1 MPLLPFAS
9 LWDDAPNEIK
19 IAILKHAPLDTL
31 KSLLPF
37 HELKPLARQALIERV
52 NDIMELFHLRPR
64 VVLEMMESTGT
75 VLSGSAALQVV
86 SPSLSWKPSDLD
98 FYCGFNDVQDVVYC
112 FAGESYEVSMTFD
125 APYACKKFYTYA
137 PASARPA
144 NFEARFCA
152 NSCIEK
158 VYTLVHRESKLTINV
173 IQSRS
178 PASAAPLAFFH
189 STLVMNMV
197 SANGV
202 VCAYPDL
209 TLNSKGLMNFQT
221 MPPIQPVH
229 LRDILAVDKYQQR
242 GYSFVQGDDHD
253 ITVDGDERVRS
264 WRDPW
269 SSRMRFRSG
278 AKVIQGANATLSWRT
293 SFRQYFNW
301 GIREHAPEV
310 LVEEDQRLVCYRNWV
325 GPAHLAMSSRP
336 SRARR
341 VA

>member
-9 LWDDAPNEIK
+9 LWDDAPNKIK

-31 KSLLPF
+31 KSLLPL

-52 NDIMELFHLRPR
+52 NDIMELFHLRPQ

-75 VLSGSAALQVV
+75 DLSGSAALQVV

-152 NSCIEK
+152 NFCIEK
-158 VYTLVHRESKLTINV
+158 VYTLVHQERKLTINI

-209 TLNSKGLMNFQT
+209 TLNLK
-221 MPPIQPVH
+221 
-229 LRDILAVDKYQQR
+229 AVDKYQQR

-278 AKVIQGANATLSWRT
+278 AKVIQGANAILSWRT

-325 GPAHLAMSSRP
+325 GPAHLAMSSHP
-336 SRARR
+336 SRARS